1 MAASH
6 HASPQ
11 TTAVQPA
18 APRLAGTFAWAVAGL
33 ALFGACAIALHAA
46 HWGEWPRYLSL
57 FHLGADG
64 LLWDLGLVGLG
75 LGSLALAFAIA
86 AMAPGTR
93 HGRFALA
100 AMVAASIAVLVM
112 VACPTDRQYNGDRPT
127 TASGM
132 VHDAAAVAAALLQ
145 GCAMV
150 LAVRSARHDPAWAA
164 LVGRSHR
171 WGATYLGVMGLWVGL
186 EVTTTVAAA
195 SVLQRLV
202 AGLGY
207 LWSLRIGLRGLA
219 SFTPPSWALANR
231 QSAP

>member
-11 TTAVQPA
+11 NTAAAQP
-18 APRLAGTFAWAVAGL
+18 APRLAGTFAWAVAGMV
-33 ALFGACAIALHAA
+33 LFGACAVALHAA

-86 AMAPGTR
+86 AMVPGTSY
-93 HGRFALA
+93 GRLALA
-100 AMVAASIAVLVM
+100 AMVAASIAVLLM
-112 VACPTDRQYNGDRPT
+112 VACPTDRHFNGDRPT

-132 VHDAAAVAAALLQ
+132 VHDGAAVAAALLQ

-150 LAVRSARHDPAWAA
+150 LAVRVARRDPAWAV

-171 WGATYLGVMGLWVGL
+171 WGATYLSVMGLWVGL
-186 EVTTTVAAA
+186 EMTTTVAAA
-195 SVLQRLV
+195 SFLQRVV

-219 SFTPPSWALANR
+219 TFTPPSWALANR
-231 QSAP
+231 SGAP